1 MNRRTHPLRA
11 NGAAFIDSL
20 GQRPT
25 VHEAK
30 SPSAGSATHFRV
42 ESRLQRLLDNC
53 LPGFPGAFPQADLT
67 RAPLALNRCRR
78 IIVSFSCVLALG
90 FTVATFAQDEEEEA
104 SNAKPDAGG
113 IVIEPS
119 SGKIAEGD
127 TITITFPLSMVAAD
141 IIDVGA
147 QPSPFVS
154 EPKLDGTFL
163 WKSQTEGVFTV
174 SGVVAEAR
182 HRLTLAPGLKD
193 ATGKPFVVKDWS
205 AEFKTP
211 KFAITTE
218 FNERKQL
225 AARPQIYL
233 NSTYAVRLDE
243 AAQHI
248 YFQDREAH
256 QRFPVEVIQTG
267 EGKAAGSL
275 EATGFRV
282 TPRAPLPVGHT
293 FDLIVNGLL
302 DAKSRRPLPYLQVMP
317 AGKTEPLEVQ
327 WLGAFNHPLEEPT
340 IRVKFDDTID
350 PVEVTPERIRV
361 EPAVE
366 KMKLLASGD
375 QIQITGDFAPK
386 QRYKVSIS
394 PELKGD
400 RGYGVQSE
408 SRWGATFRPKE
419 SCLIFPSRQVF
430 ARAREELRFAFFQ
443 VNTPQVTWKLARIPA
458 EKLSAVTARVKEF
471 EKDTKDPV
479 TGKVVIDPRTGFAKQ
494 FQTELLIEA
503 FQLPVASS
511 GAFEATSNDIETRR
525 DVRCTPAEASA
536 KAGVPP
542 ANEAFAGPYLFEAS
556 ATLPDGRIVGNRSI
570 ICVNDY
576 LLTQKRSP
584 TTVIM
589 RLAKMSDASSVAG
602 VTIRALT
609 EENIELA
616 RAVTDKEGIAEF
628 PKEKVFPKTSD
639 SKAKN
644 THLFIA
650 DTATGPALQFAEATA
665 YSSGTDSA
673 PSPNRPHAEII
684 TDRNLYRPGHTLKMK
699 GLARDV
705 DVSSGLMIPVGA
717 SVHWTIKESNGSR
730 VVGEG
735 DTTLSAYGGWEAEWN
750 VPEKA
755 KLGSYEVRCAV
766 GGRDYAGVTVINVQ
780 EYRVPLFSV
789 VVEATTP
796 EVGTTA
802 RARISSAYFHGAP
815 NAGARVHWKASWTTS
830 ADYTSDSDEPYR
842 KRFNSYSEVGPRLDV
857 DSEDIKTIE
866 GDTKLDA
873 HGFATIACDSPFKD
887 NPAVGRTTIIWRADV
902 TSIDGQTLSG
912 GDTGTLFATETRL
925 GVRAEEQTTE
935 PAGIKIDIDSLDPED
950 EKTDGVVVRADLFHV
965 VTKTVKEQIAPFV
978 YRYRNTDQF
987 AKVASQESK
996 TPAELVFPTTETG
1009 RYVVAV
1015 NATQV
1020 KAPVV
1025 SDETT
1030 VTGEKPAQLPV
1041 VNETTFKIDHRA
1053 EPFLPG
1059 EKAALSIQ
1067 AAFGGVAWV
1076 SVETDEVLDT
1086 LLVPVKGNAGRIEV
1100 PIKENYA
1107 PNATVSIYLVK
1118 PGGENELPLERF
1130 AYSEI
1135 DVRRPDREIKVAP
1148 RLATNT
1154 AKPGDVVRGEVLV
1167 TSQDKPVADADLL
1180 VFAVDDAVLTLGD
1193 WKLPNIG
1200 ARFYPKNGFLVRT
1213 YQALHGYIENLAK
1226 LSLTQKGFVIGDGG
1240 EEAISNIKNVRKE
1253 FRTLA
1258 FWQGNLKTGA
1268 NGKVA
1273 FEFVAPDNLTTY
1285 RIVAVGETKMN
1296 QFGGDATET
1305 VKISKPLLIDL
1316 ALPRFLREGDE
1327 VELRAVVRQ
1336 NFADSDGVTTRCVTD
1351 ANIKLLGGDVTTQSA
1366 QRDAPTVFRFKAKV
1380 TDPNLTPTK
1389 VRFETVS
1396 ESNKQMSD
1404 AVEITIPVQAPTIVR
1419 KESVAASFNGPQF
1432 DARRAMPEVWR
1443 RGRGHFTTTISTS
1456 PWLPQMSGLPV
1467 ILEYP
1472 HGCFEQISTKLLGYS
1487 LLANVLA
1494 YLPDFQ
1500 QRDAEYRATLERGM
1514 KQYADSVLEDGTLPY
1529 WPGGNTGN
1537 GFVTCQALWSVNE
1550 SVKAGFELPSDLQ
1563 EKLAGAVKK
1572 MVKGQVPA
1580 SRFQKCFALFVL
1592 TQSENGDD
1600 YKNES
1605 QELYLHRNE
1614 GSDEDRALL
1623 AIALHQQNIMAH
1635 EQQQLLRE
1643 IDKPIKERAF
1653 NPATF
1658 SSMTRAEAMRAFAFN
1673 AISPP
1678 TWTKQRRQQARERMS
1693 KLMDDAGSLSTQEN
1707 LWLLLAFT
1715 SMIGTETTPEL
1726 HPAQPAAAVA
1736 SKNGR
1741 SAAWIDHKMENDLV
1755 IKGLNKSALT
1765 FLMQAEY
1772 STSEVDTDRVD
1783 RGFRIERVVKNLTD
1797 ATRVGTPNAPLK
1809 LGDQLLITY
1818 RLNTRKLQNFVA
1830 LEDALPAGLEVV
1842 NPNLALVGKFYQLPP
1857 PDPQDRLLGL
1867 SYSEMRDR
1875 SALLYF
1881 DAVDPGSGTYSILA
1895 RATAAGIFRWP
1906 ATQVAPMY
1914 DSRFSGLSP
1923 SSVCVVSAD

>member
-1 MNRRTHPLRA
+1 M
-11 NGAAFIDSL
+11 
-20 GQRPT
+20 
-25 VHEAK
+25 
-30 SPSAGSATHFRV
+30 
-42 ESRLQRLLDNC
+42 
-53 LPGFPGAFPQADLT
+53 
-67 RAPLALNRCRR
+67 
-78 IIVSFSCVLALG
+78 
-90 FTVATFAQDEEEEA
+90 
-104 SNAKPDAGG
+104 
-113 IVIEPS
+113 
-119 SGKIAEGD
+119 
-127 TITITFPLSMVAAD
+127 
-141 IIDVGA
+141 
-147 QPSPFVS
+147 
-154 EPKLDGTFL
+154 
-163 WKSQTEGVFTV
+163 
-174 SGVVAEAR
+174 
-182 HRLTLAPGLKD
+182 
-193 ATGKPFVVKDWS
+193 
-205 AEFKTP
+205 
-211 KFAITTE
+211 
-218 FNERKQL
+218 
-225 AARPQIYL
+225 
-233 NSTYAVRLDE
+233 
-243 AAQHI
+243 
-248 YFQDREAH
+248 
-256 QRFPVEVIQTG
+256 
-267 EGKAAGSL
+267 
-275 EATGFRV
+275 
-282 TPRAPLPVGHT
+282 
-293 FDLIVNGLL
+293 
-302 DAKSRRPLPYLQVMP
+302 
-317 AGKTEPLEVQ
+317 Q
-327 WLGAFNHPLEEPT
+327 WLGAFNHPLEDPT
-340 IRVKFDDTID
+340 IRIKFDDSID
-350 PVEVTPERIRV
+350 PVEATPQRIRV

-366 KMKLLASGD
+366 KMKLLASAD
-375 QIQITGDFAPK
+375 QIAITGEFDLK
-386 QRYKVSIS
+386 QRYKVTIS

-400 RGYGVQSE
+400 RGYGLQSE

-419 SCLIFPSRQVF
+419 ACLIFPSTQVF
-430 ARAREELRFAFFQ
+430 ARARQELRFAFFQ
-443 VNTPQVTWKLARIPA
+443 VNTPQGTWKLARIPA

-471 EKDTKDPV
+471 EKDARDPV
-479 TGKVVIDPRTGFAKQ
+479 TGKVVIDPRTGFAKEL
-494 FQTELLIEA
+494 QTELLVDA

-511 GAFEATSNDIETRR
+511 GTFEATSNDTETRR
-525 DVRCTPAEASA
+525 DVRC
-536 KAGVPP
+536 VPS

-576 LLTQKRSP
+576 LLTQKRTP
-584 TTVIM
+584 TMAIM

-602 VTIRALT
+602 VTIRAVT
-609 EENIELA
+609 EDNIELA
-616 RAVTDKEGIAEF
+616 RAVTEKNGIAEF
-628 PKEKVFPKTSD
+628 PKDKVFPKTSD
-639 SKAKN
+639 ANAKD

-650 DTATGPALQFAEATA
+650 DTASGPALQFAEATA
-665 YSSGTDSA
+665 FPSGVDSA
-673 PSPNRPHAEII
+673 PPPNRAHAEIV
-684 TDRNLYRPGHTLKMK
+684 TDRNLYRPGHTVKMK

-705 DVSSGLMIPVGA
+705 TVFSGLMIPFGSA
-717 SVHWTIKESNGSR
+717 VHWSISESDGSR

-766 GGRDYAGVTVINVQ
+766 GGRDYAGVTVISVQ

-789 VVEATTP
+789 MVEATTP

-802 RARISSAYFHGAP
+802 HAKISSAYFHGAP
-815 NAGARVHWKASWTTS
+815 NAGARVHWKATWTTS
-830 ADYTSDSDEPYR
+830 ADYATDSEGPSR
-842 KRFNSYSEVGPRLDV
+842 KRFNSYAEVGPRLDV
-857 DSEDIKTIE
+857 DSEDTKTIE
-866 GDTKLDA
+866 GDAQLDA
-873 HGFATIACDSPFKD
+873 HGFATLACESPFKD
-887 NPAVGRTTIIWRADV
+887 NPAVGRTNITWRADV

-912 GDTGTLFATETRL
+912 GEMATLFATETRL
-925 GVRAEEQTTE
+925 GVHAEEQVTE
-935 PAGIKIDIDSLDPED
+935 PAGVKVDIDALNPED
-950 EKTDGVVVRADLFHV
+950 QKQDGVLVRADLFHV
-965 VTKTVKEQIAPFV
+965 TTKTVKEQIAPFV

-996 TPAELVFPTTETG
+996 TPAELIFPTTETG

-1015 NATQV
+1015 NATKV

-1030 VTGEKPAQLPV
+1030 VTGEAAAQLPV
-1041 VNETTFKIDHRA
+1041 VNETTFKIDRRA

-1059 EKAALSIQ
+1059 EKGAFTIQ
-1067 AAFGGVAWV
+1067 APFGGVAWV

-1135 DVRRPDREIKVAP
+1135 DVRRPDRELKVAP
-1148 RLATNT
+1148 HLANTT
-1154 AKPGDVVRGEVLV
+1154 AKPGDVVRGEVVV
-1167 TSQDKPVADADLL
+1167 TSQDKPVGDADLL

-1200 ARFYPKNGFLVRT
+1200 ARFYPRNVFSVRT
-1213 YQALHGYIENLAK
+1213 YEALHGYIENLAK

-1240 EEAISNIKNVRKE
+1240 EEMISNVKNVRKE

-1258 FWQGNLKTGA
+1258 FWQGSLKTGA
-1268 NGKVA
+1268 DGRVK

-1285 RIVAVGETKMN
+1285 RVVAVGETKAN
-1296 QFGGDATET
+1296 QFGGDATQT

-1316 ALPRFLREGDE
+1316 ALPRFLRDGDE

-1351 ANIKLLGGDVTTQSA
+1351 ANLKLLGSDVTTQSA

-1380 TDPNLTPTK
+1380 TDPDLAPTK
-1389 VRFETVS
+1389 VRFEAVS
-1396 ESNKQMSD
+1396 NSNKQMSD

-1419 KESVAASFNGPQF
+1419 KESVAASFKGPQF
-1432 DARRAMPEVWR
+1432 DARRAMPEAWK
-1443 RGRGHFTTTISTS
+1443 RGRGQFTTTISTS

-1467 ILEYP
+1467 ILQYP

-1487 LLANVLA
+1487 LLTNVLA

-1514 KQYADSVLEDGTLPY
+1514 KQYSDSILEDGTLPY

-1550 SVKAGFELPSDLQ
+1550 SVDADLEPPSDLQ

-1572 MVKGQVPA
+1572 MVKGQLPA
-1580 SRFQKCFALFVL
+1580 SRFEKCFALFVL
-1592 TQSENGDD
+1592 TKSENDDD

-1623 AIALHQQNIMAH
+1623 AISLHQQNIMAH

-1658 SSMTRAEAMRAFAFN
+1658 TSMTRAEAMRAFAFN
-1673 AISPP
+1673 LIAPP
-1678 TWTKQRRQQARERMS
+1678 TWTKQRKQQARDRMS
-1693 KLMDDAGSLSTQEN
+1693 KLMGDAGSLSTQEN

-1715 SMIGTETTPEL
+1715 SMIGAEATPEL
-1726 HPAQPAAAVA
+1726 HAAQPAAAVV

-1741 SAAWIDHKMENDLV
+1741 SAAWIDRKLENDLV
-1755 IKGLNKSALT
+1755 IKGLNQSALT

-1797 ATRVGTPNAPLK
+1797 ATRAGTPNAPLK

-1830 LEDALPAGLEVV
+1830 LEDALPAGVEVV
-1842 NPNLALVGKFYQLPP
+1842 NPNLALIGKFYELPP

-1867 SYSEMRDR
+1867 SLLRDAR
-1875 SALLYF
+1875 SVGASLF
-1881 DAVDPGSGTYSILA
+1881 
-1895 RATAAGIFRWP
+1895 
-1906 ATQVAPMY
+1906 
-1914 DSRFSGLSP
+1914 
-1923 SSVCVVSAD
+1923 